1 MKAYLDIH
9 FGIDAMQHLMR
20 VDKALS
26 PYIEKYGR
34 VNAKRDPDIFSVL
47 AWAIISDGVSI
58 ESAVSIERRMTAR
71 IGGLTAS
78 HLIKADVALMRDAG
92 LSLVKAETISA
103 IARDVAAGRLNL
115 SETNH
120 LDDAGYVGFIGSIR
134 GVGRGAAETVAIFGE
149 GRLDVFMFGD
159 AAYQRAVMQVHGYTS
174 YSRERH
180 ERLRKLYSPY
190 GTVASLYYLAIAD
203 ELARGVER

>member
-9 FGIDAMQHLMR
+9 YGIDALQHLMLA
-20 VDKALS
+20 DKALS

-34 VNAKRDPDIFSVL
+34 VNAKRDPDVFSVL
-47 AWAIISDGVSI
+47 VWAIVSDGLSI
-58 ESAVSIERRMTAR
+58 GNASAIEQRMTAKY
-71 IGGLTAS
+71 GGLTVS
-78 HLIKADVALMRDAG
+78 DLIKADVDSMRELG
-92 LSLVKAETISA
+92 LSLTKAETIAA
-103 IARDVAAGRLNL
+103 IVRDVVSGRLDL
-115 SETNH
+115 VDTYH
-120 LDDAGYVGFIGSIR
+120 YDDEGYVGFFSSIK
-134 GVGRGAAETVAIFGE
+134 GVSHGAAETVAIFSE

-174 YSRERH
+174 YSKERH
-180 ERLRKLYSPY
+180 ERLRRLYSPY